1 MTVSMCPCACVSF
14 RCLVIVA
21 LGLVAGSSSLPAA
34 DVVGA
39 TAANAVVPGELR
51 VTPTIQ
57 CVGLYWPL
65 KGDANGNAAA
75 TVEFQEAG
83 TNAWKQAMP
92 LWRVVPQ
99 AVDVQANTV
108 G

>member
-1 MTVSMCPCACVSF
+1 MTTTTRPRAFVSL
-14 RCLVIVA
+14 RCLAVVA
-21 LGLVAGSSSLPAA
+21 LGLIGGVTLLPAA